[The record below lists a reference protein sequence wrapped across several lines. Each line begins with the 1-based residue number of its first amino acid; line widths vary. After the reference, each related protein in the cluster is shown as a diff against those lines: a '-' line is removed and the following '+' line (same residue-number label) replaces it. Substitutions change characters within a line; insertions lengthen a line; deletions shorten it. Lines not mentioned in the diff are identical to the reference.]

1 MRIKGIDHVSINVKD
16 MGASDAFYGGV
27 LGMRRLQTVPMDANP
42 PGTSAGE
49 NPPSTAAGENPPST
63 AAGFSIT
70 YFEIPGGGRLEL
82 FDYGGKNRDVPR
94 EESDAGL
101 RHLAFQVDDVKA
113 AEKMLRE
120 KGVTIVLPTTDIAS
134 LGARVLLFLDPN
146 GVTLEFCQ
154 EMK

>member
-1 MRIKGIDHVSINVKD
+1 MKIRGIDHVSINVKD
-16 MGASDAFYGGV
+16 RAASAAFYEEV
-27 LGMRRLQTVPMDANP
+27 LGMRRLQTVPMDAD
-42 PGTSAGE
+42 
-49 NPPSTAAGENPPST
+49 TAMP
-63 AAGFSIT
+63 FSIT

-82 FDYGGKNRDVPR
+82 FDYGGKNGDAPR

-101 RHLAFQVDDVKA
+101 RHLAFRVDDVKA
-113 AEKMLRE
+113 AEKMLRD
-120 KGVTIVLPTTDIAS
+120 KDVKIVLSTTDIAP

>member
-1 MRIKGIDHVSINVKD
+1 MRLKGIDHVSINVKD
-16 MGASDAFYGGV
+16 MSASAAFYGGV
-27 LGMRRLQTVPMDANP
+27 LGLRRLQTVPMDGGPNP
-42 PGTSAGE
+42 PGTSAR
-49 NPPSTAAGENPPST
+49 
-63 AAGFSIT
+63 FSIT

-82 FDYGGKNRDVPR
+82 FDYGGKNRAVPR

-101 RHLAFQVDDVKA
+101 RHLAFAVDDVA
-113 AEKMLRE
+113 GAEKTLRE
-120 KGVTIVLPTTDIAS
+120 KGVTIVLPTTDIPS

>member
-1 MRIKGIDHVSINVKD
+1 MRLKGIDHVSINVKD
-16 MGASDAFYGGV
+16 MGASAAFYGGI
-27 LGMRRLQTVPMDANP
+27 LGLRRLQTVPMEG
-42 PGTSAGE
+42 GTS
-49 NPPSTAAGENPPST
+49 
-63 AAGFSIT
+63 SIT

-101 RHLAFQVDDVKA
+101 RHLAFAIDDVAA
-113 AEKMLRE
+113 AEKTLRE
-120 KGVTIVLPTTDIAS
+120 KGVKIVLPTTDIAS